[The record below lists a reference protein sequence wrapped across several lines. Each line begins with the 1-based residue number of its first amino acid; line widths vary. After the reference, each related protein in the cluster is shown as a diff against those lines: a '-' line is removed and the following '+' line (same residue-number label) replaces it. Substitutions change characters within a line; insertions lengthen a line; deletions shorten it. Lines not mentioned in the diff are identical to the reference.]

1 MTFHVGIIPFTLD
14 SLPFVLVADTDLD
27 DQDLINCSNCSDCS
41 GLTDSS
47 NQHGVHKNEA
57 EL

>member
-1 MTFHVGIIPFTLD
+1 MK
-14 SLPFVLVADTDLD
+14 
-27 DQDLINCSNCSDCS
+27 QDLVNCSNCSDCS
-41 GLTDSS
+41 GLRDSS